1 MFDWISDLWQWLS
14 DKVTAFFQFIYSIL
28 LTLFDILKE
37 LFIFIIESILD
48 LLIYILSSIDSYFD
62 GLNIAQYLTIPA
74 EAAYFASAAGITQAT
89 TMIASALVIRF
100 LLQLIPFTR
109 LGS

>member
-1 MFDWISDLWQWLS
+1 MFDFINDIWQWLS
-14 DKVTAFFQFIYSIL
+14 DKVVAFFQFLYSL
-28 LTLFDILKE
+28 VLTIFDILKD
-37 LFIFIIESILD
+37 LFIFIFESIFD
-48 LLIYILSSIDSYFD
+48 LLIYVLSSIDSYFD

-74 EAAYFASAAGITQAT
+74 EAAYFASASGITQAT
-89 TMIASALVIRF
+89 TMIVSALVIRF